1 MQTNKQTNMLISIL
15 CHCYHRKEGEQS
27 NSSSVNLI
35 RQSNGFRVTSIAASQ
50 HHGVA
55 FIAGVE
61 VDNKGV
67 EMITMDQPSKK
78 I

>member
-1 MQTNKQTNMLISIL
+1 M
-15 CHCYHRKEGEQS
+15 
-27 NSSSVNLI
+27 NLI

-61 VDNKGV
+61 VDDKGV